1 MRAAPRAKRNTSLLH
16 EPVVLLIP
24 QEPDILQALCCFAQ
38 NRAARADRARTKP
51 DMSSQRGF
59 YGWKLVFILWLLD
72 FLNMGFPLYGGAVIN
87 TYMLKEIP
95 MSRSAFGLGFT
106 LLNLF
111 VGIPSILVGA
121 SIVRWGIRKT
131 FGIGSALIL
140 IGALWLS
147 LVASKPWHYW
157 VGFGALTAMGISFG
171 TIVPAAT
178 AITRWFSRYR
188 GRTMAVTLSASGFAG
203 FIVAPTINRIL
214 TANGGN
220 WRQAWAIVAVIS
232 VLSATV
238 AFLFVRERPEDLGQS
253 VDGGPGESPS
263 AKMSAAAARV
273 TRFQWEPEQAYQTR
287 AYWMILVGAIA
298 CQFPFFFFTA
308 HWLLHLKGLGVR
320 PADAAFAM
328 GLFTLGAVFGRLIGG
343 WLMDGMEGRYAFMLG
358 FCCYF
363 LGSFLAI
370 RVSPE
375 ALWIAY
381 FAAILYGTGFGW
393 TFICLNTLTGHYY
406 GPAAFPKV
414 NGMMLVLAAF
424 FCSPAGYLGGKLF
437 DVYQSYKVAFEIN
450 SALAGIGIAA
460 LFFAQMPEPPE
471 TEIPLHE
478 QVSRGEG
485 KKIGWETR
493 IRT

>member
-1 MRAAPRAKRNTSLLH
+1 MTS
-16 EPVVLLIP
+16 E
-24 QEPDILQALCCFAQ
+24 
-38 NRAARADRARTKP
+38 
-51 DMSSQRGF
+51 RGF
-59 YGWKLVFILWLLD
+59 YGWRLVFFLWLLD

-95 MSRSAFGLGFT
+95 MSRSAFGMGFT

-140 IGALWLS
+140 AGALWLS
-147 LVASKPWHYW
+147 ILASKPWHYW
-157 VGFGALTAMGISFG
+157 MGFGVLTATGISFG

-178 AITRWFSRYR
+178 AITRWFKRYR

-203 FIVAPTINRIL
+203 FLVAPLINRIL

-220 WRQAWAIVAVIS
+220 WRQAWAIVAGTS
-232 VLSATV
+232 VLSAFV
-238 AFLFVRERPEDLGQS
+238 AFLFVKERPEDLGQM
-253 VDGGPGESPS
+253 VDGGPGAASS
-263 AKMSAAAARV
+263 AKATAASARV
-273 TRFQWEPEQAYQTR
+273 TKFTWEPEQAYGTL

-298 CQFPFFFFTA
+298 CQFPFFFFNA
-308 HWLLHLKGLGVR
+308 HWLLHLKGVGIS
-320 PADAAFAM
+320 PADAAWAF

-343 WLMDGMEGRYAFMLG
+343 WLMDAMEGRYAFMLG

-370 RVSPE
+370 RVSPNT
-375 ALWIAY
+375 LWVAY
-381 FAAILYGTGFGW
+381 SAAIFYGTGFGW
-393 TFICLNTLTGHYY
+393 TFICLNTVTGNYF

-414 NGMMLVLAAF
+414 NGMMLVLAAI

-437 DVYQSYKVAFEIN
+437 DSFHSYKLAFEVN
-450 SALAGIGIAA
+450 SILAA
-460 LFFAQMPEPPE
+460 LGIFAMFFGKMPETPQ
-471 TEIPLHE
+471 TGV
-478 QVSRGEG
+478 QVRE
-485 KKIGWETR
+485 
-493 IRT
+493 